1 MSIRHVMKVVAASGA
16 ATVCATVFMLGLG
29 SGVAGA
35 SSLVSPDGNTTI
47 STTGTVLGGTPYSS
61 GQKITVS
68 VAANSSLSYASLFAA
83 GDPNCSSSS
92 NCTGTYYVEECADPG
107 GAPGN
112 VPLSNTGCEGLTDNA
127 LATKTSTG
135 AFTLSGLK
143 AYKIVALPD
152 GNLGAG
158 TMTAGTC
165 GTDPNQCVLG
175 IFAEN
180 PQSANGFAYP
190 HLWSAAWQVT
200 PQPDGTDSGA
210 NPGDGTPEV
219 PFAIGLPLAAIA
231 VVGGVTI
238 RNRKRAQRV
247 A

>member
-1 MSIRHVMKVVAASGA
+1 MSLRHVVKAVAASGA

-35 SSLVSPDGNTTI
+35 SSLVSPDG
-47 STTGTVLGGTPYSS
+47 STTLTTSGTVASGTPYSS

-68 VAANSSLSYASLFAA
+68 VAANSSLSSAALFAA
-83 GDPNCSSSS
+83 GDPNCSSST
-92 NCTGTYYVEECADPG
+92 NCSGSYYVEECTDPG

-112 VPLSNTGCEGLTDNA
+112 VPTSATGCESLTLSAN
-127 LATKTSTG
+127 ATKTSTG

-158 TMTAGTC
+158 TMTGTC
-165 GTDPNQCVLG
+165 GADPNQCVLG

-180 PQSANGFAYP
+180 PQSGNGFAFP
-190 HLWSAAWQVT
+190 HLFSAAWQVT

-219 PFAIGLPLAAIA
+219 PFAIGLPLAAVA
-231 VVGGVTI
+231 VIGAITV
-238 RNRKRAQRV
+238 RSRKRAQRV